1 MHANGPATVCGTHI
15 GAARARDAKGWYQQL
30 GDWWTAHKAA
40 RRDAKLASLRARWD
54 SSREVVRPLRAEAAP
69 EMITTPRARSVA
81 AMLYALSE

>member
-1 MHANGPATVCGTHI
+1 MRAHGHASVWRTHI
-15 GAARARDAKGWYQQL
+15 GVGLARDAKGWYQQL